1 MSKAEKLK
9 ASKLIVLI
17 LVLGL
22 VLLLIVLGF
31 WQLDRAKQKEML
43 IEQWHQSA
51 IQIKFPQAADTS
63 DYYQKIEITGK
74 LDPQHIFLLDNR
86 TRKGKVGYELLALL
100 EVQQD
105 SWVLVNLGWLLADPD
120 RSKLPVIQLPA
131 GELKISGW
139 LKKVN
144 RAFQL
149 QSDQWGTSW
158 PKRIQQVEMLKI
170 ASLSGVDGI
179 YENILLA
186 EKPLLAGLVTDW
198 KPVNM
203 SVEKHI
209 GYAFQ
214 WFLMAI
220 VLCALL
226 FWLWRF
232 NKLEKGEKAYEQ

>member
-22 VLLLIVLGF
+22 VLLLIILGF

-43 IEQWHQSA
+43 IEQWHQGA
-51 IQIKFPQAADTS
+51 IQIKFPLAADAG
-63 DYYQKIEITGK
+63 DFYQKIEISGK
-74 LDPQHIFLLDNR
+74 LDPEHVFLLDNR

-100 EVQQD
+100 AVPQN
-105 SWVLVNLGWLLADPD
+105 SWILVNLGWLIADPD
-120 RSKLPVIQLPA
+120 RAKLPAIKLPV
-131 GELKISGW
+131 GEIKVSGW
-139 LKKVN
+139 LKQLN

-149 QSDQWGTSW
+149 KSDQWGASW
-158 PKRIQQVEMLKI
+158 PKRIQQVEMSKI
-170 ASLSGVDGI
+170 ASLSGVDNI

-186 EKPLLAGLVTDW
+186 EKPLLAGLITDW

-220 VLCALL
+220 VLCVLL
-226 FWLWRF
+226 FWLWRY
-232 NKLEKGEKAYEQ
+232 NNLEKGEKAYE

>member
-1 MSKAEKLK
+1 MSKAEKLT

-22 VLLLIVLGF
+22 VLLLITLGF
-31 WQLDRAKQKEML
+31 WQLDRAKQKEVL
-43 IEQWHQSA
+43 IEQWHQPA
-51 IQIKFPQAADTS
+51 IQIKFPLATDAG
-63 DYYQKIEITGK
+63 DYYQKIEISGK
-74 LDPQHIFLLDNR
+74 LDRQHIFLLDNR
-86 TRKGKVGYELLALL
+86 TRQGKVGYELLALL
-100 EVQQD
+100 AVQQD
-105 SWVLVNLGWLLADPD
+105 SWILVNLGWLAADSD

-149 QSDQWGTSW
+149 QSDAWGASW
-158 PKRIQQVEMLKI
+158 PKRIQQVEMSKI
-170 ASLSGVDGI
+170 AKVRGVKNI
-179 YENILLA
+179 YKNILLA
-186 EKPLLAGLVTDW
+186 EKPLVKGLVTDW

-226 FWLWRF
+226 FWLWRYS
-232 NKLEKGEKAYEQ
+232 KLEKGEKAYE

>member
-1 MSKAEKLK
+1 MSKAEKLT

-22 VLLLIVLGF
+22 VLLLITLGF
-31 WQLDRAKQKEML
+31 WQLDRAKQKEIL
-43 IEQWHQSA
+43 IEQWHQPA
-51 IQIKFPQAADTS
+51 IQIKFPLVTDAG
-63 DYYQKIEITGK
+63 DYYQKIEISGK
-74 LDPQHIFLLDNR
+74 LDQQHIFLLDNR
-86 TRKGKVGYELLALL
+86 TRQGKVGYELLALL
-100 EVQQD
+100 AVQQD
-105 SWVLVNLGWLLADPD
+105 SWILVNLGWLAADSD
-120 RSKLPVIQLPA
+120 RSILPVIQLPA

-149 QSDQWGTSW
+149 QTDAWGANW
-158 PKRIQQVEMLKI
+158 PKRIQQVEMSKI
-170 ASLSGVDGI
+170 AKVRGVKSI
-179 YENILLA
+179 YKNILLA
-186 EKPLLAGLVTDW
+186 EKPLVKGLVTDW

-226 FWLWRF
+226 FWLWRYS
-232 NKLEKGEKAYEQ
+232 KLEKGEKAYE